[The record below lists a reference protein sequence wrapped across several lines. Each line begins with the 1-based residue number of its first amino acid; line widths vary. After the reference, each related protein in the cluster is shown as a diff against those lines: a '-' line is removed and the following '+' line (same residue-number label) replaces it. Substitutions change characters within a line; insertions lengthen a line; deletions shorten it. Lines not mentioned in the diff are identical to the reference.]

1 MIAGFGGAFR
11 KYRLAAALNW
21 LRDMPEGTRLTLA
34 RAADLLGVSETTLRT
49 LAERYASTADLNGDM
64 IDAATLRHVVRTLYE
79 AHG

>member
-21 LRDMPEGTRLTLA
+21 LRDMPEGSKLTLA

-49 LAERYASTADLNGDM
+49 LVDRYTSTDDLDADT
-64 IDAATLRHVVRTLYE
+64 IDAATLRHVIRTLYE
-79 AHG
+79 ARG